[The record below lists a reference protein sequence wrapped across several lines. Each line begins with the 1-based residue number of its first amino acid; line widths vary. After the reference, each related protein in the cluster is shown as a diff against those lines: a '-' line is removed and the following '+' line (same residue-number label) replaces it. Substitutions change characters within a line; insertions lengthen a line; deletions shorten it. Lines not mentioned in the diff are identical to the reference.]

1 MVAGAQS
8 LLLVL
13 MEFAFGNIF
22 EGAGISFLDSLVLRL
37 NVVQMFGIGMIDGA
51 GKGLLKRCNLGC
63 ILLLKG
69 RIPF

>member
-1 MVAGAQS
+1 MVDGAQS

-22 EGAGISFLDSLVLRL
+22 EGAKSVCLDSLVLRL
-37 NVVQMFGIGMIDGA
+37 DVVQMFGIGMIDGV

-63 ILLLKG
+63 IL
-69 RIPF
+69 